1 MRLVIPALRISK
13 GGRTSSLTLEPGTH
27 VVGGGPGCDLVI
39 VGASSEPAFSLLLTK
54 KSDRVSASISALRD
68 DIIVADRL
76 LKPEE
81 TVPLRAG
88 QTIRFDGT
96 ECRVEGLTQPLR
108 RGRRKMV
115 AAGLLIL
122 AALLLLAGFRNDETS
137 GNAAVSVKTAA
148 TAESRPTAGAI
159 AEELRQAIRLAQL
172 PENMTVAPLATEIRV
187 GENSSPLSFDD
198 RAKLHDIIDALNR
211 RSPVPIVDRSSL
223 SSGLEG
229 FVAAAGYE
237 PFRFIVGADGHRYQ
251 EGDTVAS
258 GWQIDKISPGELTV
272 SRNGET
278 DTIDF
283 NFPAGDL
290 NMRLAK
296 SADVEGN

>member
-1 MRLVIPALRISK
+1 MP
-13 GGRTSSLTLEPGTH
+13 LEPGTH

-39 VGASSEPAFSLLLTK
+39 VGAASEPAFSLLLTK
-54 KSDRVSASISALRD
+54 KSGRVSASISALRE

-81 TVPLRAG
+81 TVPVRAG

-96 ECRVEGLTQPLR
+96 ECQVEGLTRPSR
-108 RGRRKMV
+108 RGRRKV
-115 AAGLLIL
+115 IAAGLLIL
-122 AALLLLAGFRNDETS
+122 AALLLLTGFRNDETS
-137 GNAAVSVKTAA
+137 GNAVVSMKAAA
-148 TAESRPTAGAI
+148 TAESRPTTEAI

-172 PENMTVAPLATEIRV
+172 PQNMTVAPLATEIRV
-187 GENSSPLSFDD
+187 GENSPPLTFDD
-198 RAKLHDIIDALNR
+198 RAKLHDIIAAFKR
-211 RSPVPIVDRSSL
+211 RSPVPIVDRSGL

-237 PFRFIVGADGHRYQ
+237 PFRFIVGADGRRYQ

-272 SRNGET
+272 SRSGET

-283 NFPAGDL
+283 SFPAGDL
-290 NMRLAK
+290 NLRLAK
-296 SADVEGN
+296 SGDAEGK